1 MKEEKC
7 NMATRIDDTVR
18 IGDVVSINNKNC
30 LVIDRYTDNFSEER
44 IRVLDG
50 VDPQDHTVIV
60 DNYFISND
68 HVYVYK
74 TDTHIQVVE
83 DIVNQIKGAKLI

>member
-1 MKEEKC
+1 MT
-7 NMATRIDDTVR
+7 TRIDDTVR
-18 IGDVVSINNKNC
+18 IGDVVSIKNKNY
-30 LVIDRYTDNFSEER
+30 LVIDRYTDNFGEER

-68 HVYVYK
+68 YLDVYK